1 MRITLKLFA
10 TLGDHLPPEAHENA
24 IQIEVPDDASPHQ
37 IIDNY
42 KVPRKM
48 AHLVLVNGIFVDP
61 SHRDDARLKEGDVLA
76 VWPPVAGG

>member
-1 MRITLKLFA
+1 MRIKLKLFA
-10 TLGDHLPPEAHENA
+10 TLGDHLPAGAQENA
-24 IQIEVPDDASPHQ
+24 IQIEVPDDATPNQ
-37 IIDNY
+37 VIDRF

-61 SHRDDARLKEGDVLA
+61 AHRDEGRLKDGDVLA